1 MSFSQVRQSTLTGER
16 QAFISASA
24 ITYIQEFKPD
34 QDLGWQIGVEPSRAL
49 IYLHHKLE
57 AIISLDSSDDD
68 LVRQAKANI
77 QGVRVSE
84 QKLAKKTK

>member
-1 MSFSQVRQSTLTGER
+1 MSFLQVRQLTLTGER
-16 QAFISASA
+16 QTFISASA
-24 ITYIQEFKPD
+24 IAYIQELKPD

-57 AIISLDSSDDD
+57 PIISLDSSDN
-68 LVRQAKANI
+68 LVRQAKAATL
-77 QGVRVSE
+77 GGRVPE

>member
-1 MSFSQVRQSTLTGER
+1 MSFLHVRQSTLTGER
-16 QAFISASA
+16 QTVISASA
-24 ITYIQEFKPD
+24 IAYIQELRSD

-57 AIISLDSSDDD
+57 PIISLDSSDD
-68 LVRQAKANI
+68 LVRQATANA
-77 QGVRVSE
+77 QGARVPE

>member
-34 QDLGWQIGVEPSRAL
+34 QDLGWQIGVEPSRTL
-49 IYLHHKLE
+49 IFLHHKLE
-57 AIISLDSSDDD
+57 PIISLDSSDD

-77 QGVRVSE
+77 RGVRVSE